1 MPPWVWAYHWFLC
14 FPLLMLGVTASWEA
28 PTIFSGD
35 ANTELKAARCH
46 FASAFPALLL
56 SKSHAVLGMGW
67 RGGNNS
73 GRRGEGSM
81 DACPQGLLFATVCTK
96 GHIISAFGHTLS
108 QHTRDLLKS
117 KLRKEKS
124 LCCPQLPLPTLITH
138 LIPGTQ
144 CPSGW
149 LNFRQASRV

>member
-1 MPPWVWAYHWFLC
+1 MGI
-14 FPLLMLGVTASWEA
+14 PLISLFSSLNARCHSQLEA

-35 ANTELKAARCH
+35 VNTELKAARCH
-46 FASAFPALLL
+46 FASVFPALLL

-96 GHIISAFGHTLS
+96 GHIFCFWSHSFPTHKGHTEIKT
-108 QHTRDLLKS
+108 QKGKKPLL
-117 KLRKEKS
+117 
-124 LCCPQLPLPTLITH
+124 PWLPPPTLITH

-144 CPSGW
+144 CPSG
-149 LNFRQASRV
+149 